1 MGKKFFAAMIVAVVA
16 MFAGYNIYVSQQ
28 TSTLSDLALANVEAL
43 ANDESFGEWWDSEIY
58 DCLAVSVWVT
68 EYMQYKD
75 VPREDGNWEVSTGDI
90 DPDTWGYCT
99 YLKEDIDCVSGTSVA
114 HCWEC

>member
-43 ANDESFGEWWDSEIY
+43 AFEPDWGSETSP
-58 DCLAVSVWVT
+58 CMPCMPSTCTWVHRIGFQVELVT
-68 EYMQYKD
+68 DDYAEY
-75 VPREDGNWEVSTGDI
+75 VGSI
-90 DPDTWGYCT
+90 
-99 YLKEDIDCVSGTSVA
+99 
-114 HCWEC
+114 